1 MSNKHTNL
9 FGKRVYMREDVSYLT
24 RYEFI
29 FDRVRAIRQDVTI
42 QRLCADNPSAA
53 SKLYE
58 SILAF
63 YLLADYK

>member
-1 MSNKHTNL
+1 
-9 FGKRVYMREDVSYLT
+9 MREDVSYLT